1 MKQVLTIAFWEFS
14 RFFKWK
20 QELITLALM
29 LIGVGGAAS
38 WPALVSHF
46 ATEQRIAVVT
56 DLELPQA
63 EGFYFERVDPAQA
76 EQLIGAHSIAQGWHG
91 VVQHEGYALSLTT
104 ATSAAWTDNLSE
116 PLRRWLQQQ
125 TLANAQLTPE
135 LMHWISE
142 WPQWHVHNIAP
153 EPVSVEEREQ
163 SSAVVFLVLLLLG
176 VSLFSGFACFFSAIT
191 AEKQQRVT
199 EQLLTLMTPQRW
211 LDGKIIGIT
220 LFCLKTMGT
229 ILLLIYLGGLGFS
242 LYVGGG
248 IFVPDLPWLDT
259 LNALLFMLLGILL
272 VNTLMGA
279 FTATIDD
286 PNHSSRSIIMLAPGI
301 PIFIAF
307 TLKDHPESALT
318 VFASLF
324 PLTSFA
330 VMPVRVAVDE
340 VGATQWLLSLALLIA
355 TLYWARRAG
364 GRLFALGVRTY
375 GQEPGW
381 RQMGRALLG
390 RKQAR

>member
-1 MKQVLTIAFWEFS
+1 MKQILTIAAWEFS

-20 QELITLALM
+20 QELITISLM
-29 LIGVGGAAS
+29 LLIVLGVAL

-56 DLELPQA
+56 ELELPQA
-63 EGFYFERVDPAQA
+63 SGFYFERISSEQA
-76 EQLIGAHSIAQGWHG
+76 EQLIGAQSIAGDWHG
-91 VVQHEGYALSLTT
+91 VVQHENYALSLTT
-104 ATSAAWTDNLSE
+104 VNSAPWVDELGSA
-116 PLRRWLQQQ
+116 LREWLQQQ
-125 TLANAQLTPE
+125 TLANAQLRPDV
-135 LMHWISE
+135 MYWITTL
-142 WPQWHVHNIAP
+142 PQWRVQSIAP
-153 EPVSVEEREQ
+153 EPTSPEAREQ

-176 VSLFSGFACFFSAIT
+176 ISLFSGFACFFSAIT

-220 LFCLKTMGT
+220 LFCLKTVAT
-229 ILLLIYLGGLGFS
+229 ILMLMYLGGLGFS
-242 LYVGGG
+242 LYAGAGL
-248 IFVPDLPWLDT
+248 FVPELPLLET

-286 PNHSSRSIIMLAPGI
+286 PNHSSRSVVMLAPGI
-301 PIFIAF
+301 PIFMAY
-307 TLKDHPESALT
+307 TLKDHPDSALT
-318 VFASLF
+318 VFSSLF

-330 VMPVRVAVDE
+330 VMPVRVAVDG
-340 VGATQWLLSLALLIA
+340 VGLGEWLLSLALLLA
-355 TLYWARRAG
+355 TLYCARRAG

-381 RQMGRALLG
+381 RQMGRAFLG
-390 RKQAR
+390 R

>member
-1 MKQVLTIAFWEFS
+1 MKQVLTIATWEFS

-20 QELITLALM
+20 QELLTLALM
-29 LIGVGGAAS
+29 LIGVVAAAS
-38 WPALVSHF
+38 WPALVNHF

-56 DLELPQA
+56 ELELPQA
-63 EGFYFERVDPAQA
+63 DGFYFERISAAQA
-76 EQLIGAHSIAQGWHG
+76 EQLIDTHSIAEGWHG
-91 VVQHEGYALSLTT
+91 VVQHEDYTLSLTT
-104 ATSAAWTDNLSE
+104 ATSAAWIDNLSDV
-116 PLRRWLQQQ
+116 LRRWLQQQ
-125 TLANAQLTPE
+125 TLANAQLSPE
-135 LMHWISE
+135 LMHWITE
-142 WPQWHVHNIAP
+142 PPRWQVQNIAP
-153 EPVSVEEREQ
+153 APVSTEEREQ

-176 VSLFSGFACFFSAIT
+176 VGLFSGFACFFQAIT

-220 LFCLKTMGT
+220 LFCFKTMGT
-229 ILLLIYLGGLGFS
+229 ILLLMYLGGLGFS
-242 LYVGGG
+242 LYMGAGL
-248 IFVPDLPWLDT
+248 FVPDLPWLDT

-286 PNHSSRSIIMLAPGI
+286 PNHSSRSIIMLAPSI
-301 PIFIAF
+301 PIFVAY
-307 TLKDHPESALT
+307 TLKDHPDSALT
-318 VFASLF
+318 IFASLF

-340 VGATQWLLSLALLIA
+340 VGVGQWLLSLVLLLA
-355 TLYWARRAG
+355 ALYWARSAG

-390 RKQAR
+390 KRHTG